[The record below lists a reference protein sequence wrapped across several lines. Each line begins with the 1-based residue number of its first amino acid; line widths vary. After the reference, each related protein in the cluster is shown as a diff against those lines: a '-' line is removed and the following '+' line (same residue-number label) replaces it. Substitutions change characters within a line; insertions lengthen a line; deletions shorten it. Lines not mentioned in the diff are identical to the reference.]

1 LAWLIE
7 VRRCIMQRK
16 ETGMSLV
23 EDAYRRAV
31 EAMTPEEKF
40 ARMHALLNWA
50 RELYARQLREQ
61 LGDVSDERIKWEVAL
76 RQYGSD
82 RKTRELIERKIRD
95 VQS

>member
-1 LAWLIE
+1 MSA
-7 VRRCIMQRK
+7 K
-16 ETGMSLV
+16 EYRMSLV

-31 EAMTPEEKF
+31 DAMTPAEKF

-50 RELYARQLREQ
+50 RDLYARQLRES
-61 LGDVSDERIKWEVAL
+61 LGDVSEERLKWEVAL

-82 RKTRELIERKIRD
+82 RRVRELIEQRLRD